1 MSNNIY
7 FAADKAEET
16 INYLED
22 KANGWYNHIQKNGLL
37 MKMVTSW
44 AYYYGQF
51 YDNSHDI
58 TFAGESGE
66 LLSMPIA
73 HYRNIAQ
80 HILVN
85 ITGSRPA
92 FTCTAVNGDRKS
104 LIQAQLG
111 NGILSYY
118 MRTAR
123 FERKFKK
130 ATEYSIVM
138 GTGYLLTEWNGT
150 KGRLIGR
157 NDINEDLIES
167 YDEETNEPLDIDG
180 AVVNGTPIFAGDIT
194 CRVLSPLDVLFDFTK
209 DDPELN
215 DWYLARV
222 FINKFD
228 LIAKYPELKQQ
239 LLAIETKNAMTK
251 RICLTPYNETTDIP
265 VYLFFHR
272 STESLPEGRMIMYAD
287 RETVMEDAILPY
299 PDLPIQRIS
308 PSDILGSSFGYTP
321 MFDLLPIQ
329 DAINSVY
336 STVLTNHN
344 AFGVQNILNPIGN
357 NVKFTQISDGMNWI
371 DYDASEGKPEALQ
384 LTKSSP
390 ESYNLIGLLEKVMET
405 ISGVNS
411 VSRGNPEASLKSGT
425 ALALVQAQSLQYM
438 TGLQQ
443 SYIQLLEDAG
453 TFMINL
459 LKEFA
464 DEPRIVSIAGI
475 NNSQRIKQFNNDDI
489 VAIDRVT
496 VDVGNAIMACLA
508 KDTPVLMF
516 DGTFKMSQD
525 IKVGDKVMGPDSQVR
540 TVEAK
545 GQGQEEMFEVRSKR
559 TKELVYTAN
568 RSHIMTLRY
577 CSDDTRYNAKKGD
590 VIDITIN
597 DYLALPERQ
606 QRLLMGFR
614 TKIDYS
620 KKELPIDPYI
630 FGTWLGDGDNSRA
643 GITSMDSEIIE
654 SWKVEAESRGLKF
667 KKSKSKSSGKA
678 SSYQITSGKQNG
690 SALRNSFINDLHTL
704 NVYKNKHIPHIYM
717 TSSEEDRL
725 QLLAGLIDTDGT
737 LAQQTFVFYQK
748 CPKIAH
754 AVVSLARSLG
764 FYASIKE
771 ESRVCSFNNK
781 VSYFHI
787 ITIGGD
793 TWRIPTRIERK
804 KVEEVSKN
812 SNWLNYGIELVSIGK
827 GTYYGFT
834 LEEEPHFVLGDYT
847 VTHNTHAG
855 RWQVAENLLQMGLI
869 KTPEKLLQLLNTG
882 NLESLIDGTTNELD
896 VINTENEALLM
907 GEPVI
912 AIALDAH
919 AMHIRE
925 HKSVLSDPVL
935 RFDKDLVE
943 RTLAHINEHIVM
955 LRETDPTLLAIN
967 GEQPVGPIGGS
978 PNAPTQPSTQSTDIA
993 PQMQIQDQVAG
1004 VPNLPQ
1010 PAKPPGQFENMPQ
1023 TPEQLMAQ
1031 QG

>member
-1 MSNNIY
+1 MSNNVY
-7 FAADKAEET
+7 FAADKVEET
-16 INYLED
+16 INYLDD
-22 KANGWYNHIQKNGLL
+22 KAKGWYNHIQKNGLL
-37 MKMVTSW
+37 TKMVTSW

-51 YDNSHDI
+51 YDTAHQI
-58 TFAGESGE
+58 TYAGESGE
-66 LLSMPIA
+66 LLNMPIG

-80 HILVN
+80 HILIN

-92 FTCTAVNGDRKS
+92 FTCTATNGDRKS

-118 MRTAR
+118 MKSAR

-130 ATEYSIVM
+130 AAEYSIVM
-138 GTGYLLTEWNGT
+138 GSGFLLTEWNST
-150 KGRLIGR
+150 KGRMLRR
-157 NDINEDLIES
+157 NPIDPDLIFG
-167 YDEETNEPLDIDG
+167 YDEDNNPVDENENILE
-180 AVVNGTPIFAGDIT
+180 GTPVFAGDIT
-194 CRVLSPLDVLFDFTK
+194 SRVLSPLDVLFDFTK

-228 LIAKYPELKQQ
+228 LIAKYPELKDR
-239 LLAIETKNAMTK
+239 LLEIQTKNNMSK

-272 STESLPEGRMIMYAD
+272 ATEALPEGRMVMYAD
-287 RETVMEDAILPY
+287 KDTVMEDTILPY

-357 NVKFTQISDGMNWI
+357 NVKFTQLSDGMNFI
-371 DYDASEGKPEALQ
+371 EYDASEGAPSALQ

-390 ESYNLIGLLEKVMET
+390 ESYNLIGILEKVMET

-453 TFMINL
+453 TFMINI

-464 DEPRIVSIAGI
+464 DEPRIVSISGI

-496 VDVGNAIMACLA
+496 VDVGNA
-508 KDTPVLMF
+508 LM
-516 DGTFKMSQD
+516 Q
-525 IKVGDKVMGPDSQVR
+525 
-540 TVEAK
+540 
-545 GQGQEEMFEVRSKR
+545 
-559 TKELVYTAN
+559 
-568 RSHIMTLRY
+568 
-577 CSDDTRYNAKKGD
+577 
-590 VIDITIN
+590 
-597 DYLALPERQ
+597 
-606 QRLLMGFR
+606 
-614 TKIDYS
+614 
-620 KKELPIDPYI
+620 
-630 FGTWLGDGDNSRA
+630 
-643 GITSMDSEIIE
+643 TS
-654 SWKVEAESRGLKF
+654 
-667 KKSKSKSSGKA
+667 
-678 SSYQITSGKQNG
+678 
-690 SALRNSFINDLHTL
+690 
-704 NVYKNKHIPHIYM
+704 
-717 TSSEEDRL
+717 
-725 QLLAGLIDTDGT
+725 
-737 LAQQTFVFYQK
+737 
-748 CPKIAH
+748 
-754 AVVSLARSLG
+754 
-764 FYASIKE
+764 
-771 ESRVCSFNNK
+771 
-781 VSYFHI
+781 
-787 ITIGGD
+787 
-793 TWRIPTRIERK
+793 
-804 KVEEVSKN
+804 
-812 SNWLNYGIELVSIGK
+812 
-827 GTYYGFT
+827 
-834 LEEEPHFVLGDYT
+834 
-847 VTHNTHAG
+847 AG

-882 NLESLIDGTTNELD
+882 NLEALIDGTTNELD
-896 VINTENEALLM
+896 VINSENEALLL
-907 GEPVI
+907 GQPVI
-912 AIALDAH
+912 AISIDAH

-935 RFDKDLVE
+935 RFDQDLVQ
-943 RTLAHINEHIVM
+943 RTLAHIQEHIV
-955 LRETDPTLLAIN
+955 LLQQTDPNLLAIN
-967 GEQPVGPIGGS
+967 GEQPVGPQGGS
-978 PNAPTQPSTQSTDIA
+978 PVAPTQPSTQSTDIA
-993 PQMQIQDQVAG
+993 PQMAMQDAAQG

>member
-1 MSNNIY
+1 MAVSKNTY

-22 KANGWYNHIQKNGLL
+22 KANGWYNHIQRNGLL

-44 AYYYGQF
+44 SYYYGQF
-51 YDNSHDI
+51 YDSSHEI
-58 TFAGESGE
+58 TYAGESGE
-66 LLSMPIA
+66 LLNMPIA

-118 MRTAR
+118 MKTAR

-138 GTGYLLTEWNGT
+138 GTGYLLTEWNAT

-167 YDEETNEPLDIDG
+167 YDEETMEPLDEDG
-180 AVVNGTPIFAGDIT
+180 NVVQGSPIFGGDIT

-239 LLAIETKNAMTK
+239 LLEIETKSSMTK
-251 RICLTPYNETTDIP
+251 RISLTPYNETTDIP

-272 STESLPEGRMIMYAD
+272 ATEALPEGRMIMYAD
-287 RETVMEDAILPY
+287 KDTVMEDTILPY

-308 PSDILGSSFGYTP
+308 PSDVLGSAFGYTP

-371 DYDASEGKPEALQ
+371 EYDAQEGKPEALQ

-390 ESYNLIGLLEKVMET
+390 ESYNLIGILEKVMET

-443 SYIQLLEDAG
+443 SYIQLLEDSG

-464 DEPRIVSIAGI
+464 DEPRIVSISGI

-496 VDVGNAIMACLA
+496 VDVGNA
-508 KDTPVLMF
+508 LM
-516 DGTFKMSQD
+516 Q
-525 IKVGDKVMGPDSQVR
+525 
-540 TVEAK
+540 
-545 GQGQEEMFEVRSKR
+545 
-559 TKELVYTAN
+559 
-568 RSHIMTLRY
+568 
-577 CSDDTRYNAKKGD
+577 
-590 VIDITIN
+590 
-597 DYLALPERQ
+597 
-606 QRLLMGFR
+606 
-614 TKIDYS
+614 
-620 KKELPIDPYI
+620 
-630 FGTWLGDGDNSRA
+630 
-643 GITSMDSEIIE
+643 TS
-654 SWKVEAESRGLKF
+654 
-667 KKSKSKSSGKA
+667 
-678 SSYQITSGKQNG
+678 
-690 SALRNSFINDLHTL
+690 
-704 NVYKNKHIPHIYM
+704 
-717 TSSEEDRL
+717 
-725 QLLAGLIDTDGT
+725 
-737 LAQQTFVFYQK
+737 
-748 CPKIAH
+748 
-754 AVVSLARSLG
+754 
-764 FYASIKE
+764 
-771 ESRVCSFNNK
+771 
-781 VSYFHI
+781 
-787 ITIGGD
+787 
-793 TWRIPTRIERK
+793 
-804 KVEEVSKN
+804 
-812 SNWLNYGIELVSIGK
+812 
-827 GTYYGFT
+827 
-834 LEEEPHFVLGDYT
+834 
-847 VTHNTHAG
+847 AG

-896 VINTENEALLM
+896 VINTENESLLM
-907 GEPVI
+907 DEPVI

-925 HKSVLSDPVL
+925 HKSVLSDPIL
-935 RFDKDLVE
+935 RFDKELVE

-955 LRETDPTLLAIN
+955 LRETDPSLLAIT
-967 GEQPVGPIGGS
+967 GEQPVGPQGGT
-978 PNAPTQPSTQSTDIA
+978 PNAPTQPNTKSTDIA
-993 PQMQIQDQVAG
+993 PQMAMQDQGQG
-1004 VPNLPQ
+1004 VPNMPS
-1010 PAKPPGQFENMPQ
+1010 PAKPPGEFEGLPQ
-1023 TPEQLMAQ
+1023 TSAELMAT